1 MQKGLTGLTLDQMK
15 SLPEKEQEELYKQIK
30 TVRTNF
36 KATNYSA
43 IYGVGSPKLAREL
56 GTTQRKAQVLLDAYW
71 QRNWAVKKLSEAQYT
86 KTLKDGTMWLKNPV
100 SGFYYSLRYAKD
112 SFSTLN
118 QGTGVFIFDS
128 WVMRMRR
135 KGVHPQ
141 LQYHDEVLLSVP
153 LGQEQQVGEA
163 LEGAMREV
171 NETLKIN
178 VEIGIDVQYGNSYA
192 EVH

>member
-128 WVMRMRR
+128 WVANMR
-135 KGVHPQ
+135 KLGVKVSAQ
-141 LQYHDEVLLSVP
+141 VHDEVLFSVP
-153 LGQEQQVGEA
+153 KGQEKQTEE
-163 LEGAMREV
+163 LLKEAMRKV
-171 NETLKIN
+171 NETLKLN
-178 VEIGIDVQYGNSYA
+178 VTIGADAEFGESYA
-192 EVH
+192 NVH